1 MARALLML
9 GMLAVTVSPVSSTV
23 DDYPPRLTR
32 ETLVGTWEGVVGL
45 GLHGSHPIVFHIQIA
60 PRNEDSYM
68 AEIYPEHLGG
78 FVFRLQ
84 VCTVTDGKVYLR
96 FQELPGGIGREWWI
110 EGEGYGDAKTA
121 WLEANVGTGLNARGS
136 GGAPFYFAKGTWVR
150 NFGEASRR
158 GEEKI
163 AEAKAAKK

>member
-1 MARALLML
+1 MTRVRLFAVLLVMV
-9 GMLAVTVSPVSSTV
+9 GPAAPASQDV
-23 DDYPPRLTR
+23 YPPLTR
-32 ETLVGTWEGVVGL
+32 ETLVGTWEGVIGL
-45 GLHGSHPIVFHIQIA
+45 GLHGSHPIVFHILIA
-60 PRNEDSYM
+60 PRNEDSYL

-84 VCTVTDGKVYLR
+84 TCTVTEGKVYLR
-96 FQELPGGIGREWWI
+96 FQESPGGIGREWSI
-110 EGEGYGDAKTA
+110 EGDGYGDAKTA
-121 WLEANVGTGLNARGS
+121 WIDARVGLNTTASS
-136 GGAPFYFAKGTWVR
+136 GPFYFAKGTWVR

>member
-1 MARALLML
+1 MARLFLIL
-9 GMLAVTVSPVSSTV
+9 CMLAVTASPVCSTV
-23 DDYPPRLTR
+23 DEYPPRLTR

-45 GLHGSHPIVFHIQIA
+45 GLHGSLPAVFHIRIA

-68 AEIYPEHLGG
+68 AEISPKYLSG

-84 VCTVTDGKVYLR
+84 TCTITDGKVSLH
-96 FQELPGGIGREWWI
+96 FHELPGGIGREWWI

-121 WLEANVGTGLNARGS
+121 WIEARVGLNARAS
-136 GGAPFYFAKGTWVR
+136 GGAFYFAKGPWVR

-163 AEAKAAKK
+163 AEAQASKK